1 MKKFE
6 VWVVQGGLFAVVW
19 LRRGRVCSTLLT
31 NKIEVGLKHL
41 GERMQDACEALLC
54 HISSRQYRF
63 INFLR
68 LDDGESMI

>member
-1 MKKFE
+1 MCK
-6 VWVVQGGLFAVVW
+6 AAR
-19 LRRGRVCSTLLT
+19 LRSFGCAAGRVCSTLLT

-41 GERMQDACEALLC
+41 GDRMQDACEALLC

>member
-1 MKKFE
+1 M
-6 VWVVQGGLFAVVW
+6 
-19 LRRGRVCSTLLT
+19 VCSTLLT